1 MNQRELKLQTTIKKK
16 VNCSLTDCGQ
26 YFTFTINEQV
36 LAQSDQNK
44 RIYVG
49 KCSRC
54 HKDVKLKANQ
64 RNSFAA
70 IYGQANYV
78 VTTSTFTDLFEQ
90 EEK

>member
-1 MNQRELKLQTTIKKK
+1 MNQRENKQLATIRKK

-26 YFTFTINEQV
+26 FFTFTISEQV
-36 LAQSDQNK
+36 LALSDQNK

-54 HKDVKLKANQ
+54 HKDVKLKASQ